1 MKILHLYPQLMNL
14 YGEYG
19 NVAVLKKHLED
30 QGEEVEVVRKEIAD
44 SIDFRDY
51 DMIYMGSGT
60 ERNQLIALD
69 DLMKYR
75 PYLKMALD
83 EGKVILLT
91 GNAMEVMGERI
102 DDHPALHFCDFYVET
117 SEKRYTGDVI
127 VSNDEIGDVVGFINK
142 STLINGGEKEKLFTY
157 AFRYA
162 TLKDNE
168 YEGYRVGNLFGT
180 HIIGPVLVKNPRF
193 METIVRLLVKD
204 EYRPIAYPYEEEAY
218 QTTLSELKKRK

>member
-19 NVAVLKKHLED
+19 NLAVLKKHLED
-30 QGEEVEVVRKEIAD
+30 QGEEVEIVRKEIAD
-44 SIDFRDY
+44 SIDFRDC

-60 ERNQLIALD
+60 ERNLLIALE

-75 PYLKMALD
+75 PYLKMTVD

-91 GNAMEVMGERI
+91 GNAMEVMGECI
-102 DDHPALHFCDFYVET
+102 DDRPALHFCDFTVKT
-117 SEKRYTGDVI
+117 TDRRYTGDVI
-127 VSNDEIGDVVGFINK
+127 VTNDEIGEVVGFINK
-142 STLINGGEKEKLFTY
+142 STLIEGGEKEKLFTY
-157 AFRYA
+157 EFCYS
-162 TLKDNE
+162 TLKDNS
-168 YEGYRVGNLFGT
+168 YEGYRVANLFGT

-204 EYRPIAYPYEEEAY
+204 EYRPIVYPYEEEAY
-218 QTTLSELKKRK
+218 QTTLSELRKRK

>member
-19 NVAVLKKHLED
+19 NLAVLKKHLED
-30 QGEEVEVVRKEIAD
+30 QGEYVTIVRKEIAD
-44 SIDFRDY
+44 SIDFKDC

-60 ERNQLIALD
+60 EKNQLIALE
-69 DLMKYR
+69 DLMKYK
-75 PYLKMALD
+75 PYLKMAME

-102 DDHPALHFCDFYVET
+102 DDHAALHFCDFTVET
-117 SEKRYTGDVI
+117 TDRRYTGDVI
-127 VSNDEIGDVVGFINK
+127 VNSDEIGEVVGFINK
-142 STLINGGEKEKLFTY
+142 STLISGGEKEKLFTY
-157 AFRYA
+157 EFRYA
-162 TLKDNE
+162 TLKDND
-168 YEGYRVGNLFGT
+168 YEGYRVRNLFGT

-193 METIVRLLVKD
+193 METIVKLLVKD
-204 EYRPIAYPYEEEAY
+204 EYKEIVYLYEEEAY